1 MTSKN
6 SKLIIGMLHAPALPG
21 SPSYQGEWN
30 KILPFILKDAES
42 LAKGGVDALMIEN
55 YGDLP
60 FFPDRVPSETV
71 AHLAVLG
78 RAVKKQFKLPL
89 GINVLRNDGIAALA
103 IAKAAGAD
111 FVRVNILTGARLTD
125 QGIIQGKAH
134 EIMRFRKKIDASHIR
149 VFADVAV
156 KYSSALSERT
166 LEAEVEETL
175 HRSGADGLIVS
186 GAGTGKP
193 VDLERLKTVKQI
205 ASGVS
210 VWIGSGVTVENI
222 DELSPFADGFIV
234 GSSLK
239 SSLEAP
245 IDEKRV
251 KNLVE
256 RLQRGR
262 LV

>member
-1 MTSKN
+1 
-6 SKLIIGMLHAPALPG
+6 LPG

-42 LAKGGVDALMIEN
+42 LTKGGVDALMIEN

-111 FVRVNILTGARLTD
+111 FVRVNILTGASLTD

-134 EIMRFRKKIDASHIR
+134 EIMRFRKKIDASHIP